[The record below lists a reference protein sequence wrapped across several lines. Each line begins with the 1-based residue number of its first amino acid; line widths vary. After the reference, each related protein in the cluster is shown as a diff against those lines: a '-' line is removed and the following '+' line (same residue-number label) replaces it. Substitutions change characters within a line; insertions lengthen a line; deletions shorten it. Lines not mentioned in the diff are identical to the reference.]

1 VAPERHAPFVL
12 LRGLPGVV
20 PLRGLSGIVV
30 VALASAACGAERG
43 TTSGTPDV
51 PVAPT
56 DAGRGGDAR
65 RALAALRYDER
76 PAPEDPSNRIS
87 GDAAARRL
95 GQRLFFDGA
104 LSGPLIE
111 GDNDGSGG
119 TLGHSGDAGRVS
131 CASCHVPE
139 TAFVD
144 TRSPHQQISLA
155 AQWTK
160 RRTPTLLD
168 AARLSLYDW
177 DGRRDSIWG
186 QALGVMEN
194 DREFNS
200 ARLFVAEQ
208 VFELY
213 RTDYEKIFGP
223 MPPLDDSKRF
233 PALSP
238 EQAGCREVLS
248 RTGPT
253 YPCRGKPG
261 DGADYDGMAPDD
273 QRAVTR
279 VMVDTAKAM
288 AAYVALLRCGPSRFD
303 AWLDGDDAALS
314 EKEQRG
320 ATLFAGRGKCTTCHS
335 GPNLTDG
342 SFHNVGLSPATVA
355 VAFVDAGDKGA
366 ADGIAAALADPLN
379 TAGDFSDGN
388 RKVLPAQVA
397 PELTGAFRTPT
408 LRCLAT
414 QPSFM
419 HTGQL
424 RSLEEAVAFHDRGG
438 DRPGGY
444 PGTNELV
451 ALGLSEDEKADLVAF
466 LQSLEGPGPA
476 RELRGPP

>member
-1 VAPERHAPFVL
+1 VVEPRAAAL
-12 LRGLPGVV
+12 LA
-20 PLRGLSGIVV
+20 
-30 VALASAACGAERG
+30 ALACAACGTKHG
-43 TTSGTPDV
+43 TSDEPEA
-51 PVAPT
+51 PVAPS
-56 DAGRGGDAR
+56 DASPRDESR
-65 RALAALRYDER
+65 RALASLRYDER
-76 PAPEDPSNRIS
+76 TPPDDPSNRVAS
-87 GDAAARRL
+87 DAAAQRF
-95 GQRLFFDGA
+95 GQRLFYDGA

-111 GDNDGSGG
+111 GDNDGTGG
-119 TLGHSGDAGRVS
+119 TLGRSGDVGRVS
-131 CASCHVPE
+131 CASCHIPE

-155 AQWTK
+155 AQWTR

-168 AARLSLYDW
+168 TARLSLYDW

-208 VFELY
+208 IFALY
-213 RTDYEKIFGP
+213 RADYEAIFGP

-233 PALSP
+233 PALSAD
-238 EQAGCREVLS
+238 QAGCREVLS

-279 VMVDTAKAM
+279 VMVDAAKAI
-288 AAYVALLRCGPSRFD
+288 AAYVARLHCGPGRFD

-314 EKEQRG
+314 ESEQRG
-320 ATLFAGRGKCTTCHS
+320 AALFAGRGKCTTCHS

-342 SFHNVGLSPATVA
+342 TFHNVGLSPATVA
-355 VAFVDAGDKGA
+355 VAFVDSGDKGA

-379 TAGDFSDGN
+379 TAGNFSDGN
-388 RKVLPAQVA
+388 RKVLPAEVA
-397 PELTGAFRTPT
+397 PELLGAFRTPT
-408 LRCLAT
+408 LRCLSK

-444 PGTNELV
+444 PGKSELTP
-451 ALGLSEDEKADLVAF
+451 LGLSEDDKADLVTF
-466 LQSLEGPGPA
+466 LESLEGPGPA
-476 RELRGPP
+476 EELRRPP